1 MKTLT
6 KVLESPLE
14 QIVSAAVDCLV
25 IGSGTA
31 GVTTAVALAERGL
44 RVAIVEAGP
53 FLLTEHVGSGP
64 FATREDLV
72 PNIHDLV
79 RYETVWVPSEKE
91 AAVRTG
97 QVQGNN
103 NAWSVVGGRTLF
115 WGGCTPRFLDTDFHD

>member
-1 MKTLT
+1 VKTLT

-53 FLLTEHVGSGP
+53 FLLTGPRASLCLGWQRSPINPPCYGVGAG
-64 FATREDLV
+64 
-72 PNIHDLV
+72 
-79 RYETVWVPSEKE
+79 SEGS
-91 AAVRTG
+91 AHR
-97 QVQGNN
+97 
-103 NAWSVVGGRTLF
+103 SLGR
-115 WGGCTPRFLDTDFHD
+115 